1 MFVVPLSMVL
11 HRGGLVALD
20 VRHELG
26 VGWEDQRGDLVD
38 AAPDGRVKVGK
49 IGCKWL
55 TATSIWAR

>member
-1 MFVVPLSMVL
+1 MVL